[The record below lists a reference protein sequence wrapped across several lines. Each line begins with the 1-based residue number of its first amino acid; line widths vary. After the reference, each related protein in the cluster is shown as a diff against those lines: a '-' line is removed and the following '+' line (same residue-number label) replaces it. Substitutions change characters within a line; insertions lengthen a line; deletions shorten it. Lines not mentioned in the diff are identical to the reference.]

1 MKYAARIESLVT
13 NKAECVA
20 IPIYDSLE
28 MSAPAANLD
37 QISDG
42 QISRILKS
50 GDLKKEVGSTILVH
64 NLLNT
69 EIQRIILFNAG
80 PKEGLTS
87 KKFILIIKKL
97 IVALKTL
104 PIKSASVS
112 IGDIKCEGR
121 RFEWLVERTIE
132 YFESETYEYLEMKG
146 ISKTKK
152 TLFDQVYFLCDRKL
166 LTAVRAGIKRGK
178 ALAQGIQL
186 AKNVANAPGNIC
198 TPSYLARKARQLC
211 RGNTN
216 LSLTVLEE
224 RDMKKLGMGAF
235 LAVSQGSDEPGKL
248 VLINYQGTKKT
259 KRPHVLVGKGI
270 TFDTG
275 GISLKPPASMPD
287 MIYDMSGAASVLG
300 TLSCI
305 AEQELP
311 INVIGV
317 LAAAENMPSGKATRP
332 GDIVKT
338 MSGQTVEILNTD
350 AEGRLVLCDALTYID
365 KFKPASVIDIATLTG
380 AIITSLGSVASG
392 LFSND
397 DQLAE
402 QILEAGEIACDRA
415 WRLPIWEEYQT
426 QIASAFADMANIGG
440 KEAGSIT
447 AACYL
452 ARFAKNYRWAHLDVA
467 GTAFKGSGL
476 SKGCTG
482 RPIALLCQ
490 YLYDQI

>member
-1 MKYAARIESLVT
+1 MKYAARIESLAT
-13 NKAECVA
+13 SKAECIA
-20 IPIYDSLE
+20 LPIYDSLD
-28 MSAPAANLD
+28 MSASAANLNR
-37 QISDG
+37 ISDG
-42 QISRILKS
+42 QISRILKN
-50 GDLKKEVGSTILVH
+50 GDLRKEVGSTVLIHDVA
-64 NLLNT
+64 NCD
-69 EIQRIILFNAG
+69 IQRIILFNAG
-80 PKEGLTS
+80 PKAGVTS
-87 KKFILIIKKL
+87 KKFIVIIKKL
-97 IVALKTL
+97 IIALQSL
-104 PIKSASVS
+104 SIKSASVS
-112 IGDIKCEGR
+112 IRDFKCEGR
-121 RFEWLVERTIE
+121 SSEWLIERTIE
-132 YFESETYEYLEMKG
+132 YFESGTYEYLEMKG
-146 ISKTKK
+146 ISKVER
-152 TLFDQVYFLCDRKL
+152 TLLNKINFLCSREL
-166 LTAVRAGIKRGK
+166 LNAVRAGIKRGK
-178 ALAQGIQL
+178 ALAGGMQL
-186 AKNVANAPGNIC
+186 AKNLANAPGNIC
-198 TPSYLARKARQLC
+198 TPSYLAKKARQLC
-211 RGNTN
+211 RGKTN
-216 LSLTVLEE
+216 LSLSVLEE

-248 VLINYQGTKKT
+248 VIINYQGARKT
-259 KRPHVLVGKGI
+259 KQPHVLVGKGI

-275 GISLKPPASMPD
+275 GISLKPPPSMPE

-332 GDIVKT
+332 GDIIKT

-365 KFKPASVIDIATLTG
+365 KYKPASVIDVATLTG

-402 QILEAGEIACDRA
+402 QIISAGEVACDRV

-452 ARFAKNYRWAHLDVA
+452 ARFAKAYRWAHLDIA
-467 GTAFKGSGL
+467 GTAFQGSGP

-482 RPIALLCQ
+482 RPVALLCQ
-490 YLYDQI
+490 YLYDQL